1 MCLLTFAHTHTH
13 THTHIHTSN
22 AHTHY
27 KHIYN
32 TTNKYALSH
41 IVIFSTCLASLLVI
55 LSFHCLTDDTDV
67 HIACQDKIV
76 ERTDAHRYVLAF
88 SEISIQHVVSILPI
102 LRDYMGGTLRLRP
115 IPFQRPTS
123 PHPNAARHQKKYIFF
138 SFPPYVA
145 SLIVIFQANLG

>member
-1 MCLLTFAHTHTH
+1 MQPSTIFFYSRGVVLHLLYIIVIRKSHFPQHWRHLCVYSHSHTHTH

-115 IPFQRPTS
+115 IPF
-123 PHPNAARHQKKYIFF
+123 
-138 SFPPYVA
+138 
-145 SLIVIFQANLG
+145 